1 MKRILIIRHGALG
14 DIVLSFPAFAAIRAA
29 HQAAA
34 ISLLT
39 TAPFADFLAA
49 APWFDQ
55 IFIDRKPRIFNLPGL
70 WRLRQTLIGFDFIY
84 DLQTSQ
90 RSSRYFRLAGRPPWS
105 GIAPGCSAP
114 HTNPA
119 RNALHTTE
127 RLAEQLAEA
136 GFTRPMPI
144 PDLTWL
150 RTAPLPDGPD
160 LPAHFTALIPGAAPH
175 RPEKRWPASHFAR
188 LALQLSGPIV
198 ILGGTAEAPLAA
210 EIRRRAPDA
219 IDLTGRTS
227 LLSLARVLSR
237 ATLAIGNDTGPMHL
251 ATALGVPSIVLF
263 ANASDPSLTAPRYP
277 NGDWPRVLR
286 TPDLADLPVDRVAAA
301 LRGRHNLPTLTF

>member
-55 IFIDRKPRIFNLPGL
+55 ILIDPKPRVFDLPGL
-70 WRLRQTLIGFDFIY
+70 WRLRQKLIGFDFVY

-105 GIAPGCSAP
+105 GIALGCSAP
-114 HTNPA
+114 HSNPA
-119 RNALHTTE
+119 RNALHTRE
-127 RLAEQLAEA
+127 RLAEQLAQA
-136 GFTRPMPI
+136 GFTRPLPT

-188 LALQLSGPIV
+188 LALQLPGPIV
-198 ILGGTAEAPLAA
+198 ILGGAAEGPLAA

-263 ANASDPSLTAPRYP
+263 ASASDPSLTAPRYP
-277 NGDWPRVLR
+277 NGDWPRVLS
-286 TPDLADLPVDRVAAA
+286 TPDLADLPVDRVASA
-301 LRGRHNLPTLTF
+301 LTDRHNNPTLTF